1 MNEEVDLE
9 TQLDIIEIGANAI
22 KVELMEVQKQVA
34 IIKEGLDRLEARVN
48 GTPE

>member
-34 IIKEGLDRLEARVN
+34 IIKEGLDRLEARN
-48 GTPE
+48 YGTSE

>member
-34 IIKEGLDRLEARVN
+34 KIKAGLDALEARSY
-48 GTPE
+48 GTSE

>member
-22 KVELMEVQKQVA
+22 HVELMEVQKQVA
-34 IIKEGLDRLEARVN
+34 IIKEGLDKLEAKAH
-48 GTPE
+48 GISE

>member
-22 KVELMEVQKQVA
+22 HVELMEVQKRIA
-34 IIKEGLDRLEARVN
+34 KIKTGLDKIEERYDGISE
-48 GTPE
+48 